1 MTRNNDWKTKTYLI
15 GTFVG
20 AAIGFGTAYLFA
32 RSAEERG
39 DGAAPR
45 ISTADAI
52 KSAVGVIG
60 IMRGI
65 AALGDK

>member
-1 MTRNNDWKTKTYLI
+1 MMTNENWKTKTYI
-15 GTFVG
+15 VGTVVG

-32 RSAEERG
+32 RSAEETGRG
-39 DGAAPR
+39 NPPK

-60 IMRGI
+60 LMRGI

>member
-1 MTRNNDWKTKTYLI
+1 MTTNENWKTKTYII
-15 GTFVG
+15 GAVVG
-20 AAIGFGTAYLFA
+20 AAVGLGTAYLFA

-39 DGAAPR
+39 SGPPR

>member
-1 MTRNNDWKTKTYLI
+1 MTSNESWKMKTYVI
-15 GTFVG
+15 GTIVG
-20 AAIGFGTAYLFA
+20 AAVGLGTAYLFA
-32 RSAEERG
+32 RSAEEKG
-39 DGAAPR
+39 GGSPPR

>member
-1 MTRNNDWKTKTYLI
+1 MTTNENWKTKTYII
-15 GTFVG
+15 GAVVG
-20 AAIGFGTAYLFA
+20 AAVGFGTAYLFA

-39 DGAAPR
+39 NGKPPQ
-45 ISTADAI
+45 ISTADVI

>member
-1 MTRNNDWKTKTYLI
+1 MTRNNDWKTKTYII
-15 GTFVG
+15 GTVVG

-39 DGAAPR
+39 DGSPPR
-45 ISTADAI
+45 ISTGDAI

>member
-1 MTRNNDWKTKTYLI
+1 MTRNENWKTKTYVV
-15 GTFVG
+15 GAVVG
-20 AAIGFGTAYLFA
+20 AAVGFGTAYLLA

-39 DGAAPR
+39 GGPPR
-45 ISTADAI
+45 ITTADAV